1 MMEIKNGEKT
11 INVPGWVVAAGI
23 ATIGTI
29 IADICKVRIANHKQ
43 VARERSLTQG
53 LHFLYL
59 LDIHLMSKTED
70 EYIEIVITELKGE
83 VFL

>member
-53 LHFLYL
+53 LLFLYL